1 MGWLSLLIMGQK
13 NLRDSQSAGIV
24 EKNQV
29 HSFK

>member
-1 MGWLSLLIMGQK
+1 MGQK

-29 HSFK
+29 HSFKQRARLQ